1 MTRRATF
8 TQAELARAVK
18 VADQFGY
25 AVEVTRDKIRLV
37 PHSESAVTSDECD
50 IDKVFGCGT

>member
-8 TQAELARAVK
+8 TQAELARALR

-25 AVEVTRDKIRLV
+25 VVEVTRDKIRLV
-37 PHSESAVTSDECD
+37 PHSESDVVSGECD
-50 IDKVFGCGT
+50 IDRIFGCGT